1 MTAPAEVGAGETS
14 KPGLA
19 VTAASLP
26 EALVTAVVV
35 HGAATNRVKRV
46 RRTKAGEA
54 LARLNEATQVRAAA
68 DAIAAQR
75 DHRRHRLGAEPA
87 PAMLSSAP
95 APQERPDSRPRG
107 RTSRRPAG
115 DRKPIR
121 TPGMPAD
128 WVALCISMPR
138 EALAELD
145 AVIERCRAAGLGKLA
160 RSRLI
165 RIAIARLDVDAL
177 IPELRRTR

>member
-1 MTAPAEVGAGETS
+1 MIAPN
-14 KPGLA
+14 
-19 VTAASLP
+19 LP
-26 EALVTAVVV
+26 EPLVTAVVMRGV
-35 HGAATNRVKRV
+35 SSNRVKRV

-54 LARLNEATQVRAAA
+54 LARSSEAAQVRAAV
-68 DAIAAQR
+68 DAIAAQG
-75 DHRRHRLGAEPA
+75 DHRYDRVRTEPA
-87 PAMLSSAP
+87 PVAFSSSP
-95 APQERPDSRPRG
+95 VPQGGRPESRPPG

-138 EALAELD
+138 DALAELD
-145 AVIERCRAAGLGKLA
+145 AIIERCRAAGAGKLA

>member
-1 MTAPAEVGAGETS
+1 VIAPN
-14 KPGLA
+14 
-19 VTAASLP
+19 LP
-26 EALVTAVVV
+26 EPLVTAVVMRGV
-35 HGAATNRVKRV
+35 TSNRMKRV

-54 LARLNEATQVRAAA
+54 LARSSEAAQVRAAA
-68 DAIAAQR
+68 DAIAAQG
-75 DHRRHRLGAEPA
+75 DHRRDRVSPEPA
-87 PAMLSSAP
+87 TVALSSSP
-95 APQERPDSRPRG
+95 TSQGRPDSRPRG

-138 EALAELD
+138 DALADLD
-145 AVIERCRAAGLGKLA
+145 TIIERCRAAGAGKLA

-165 RIAIARLDVDAL
+165 RIAIARLDVDTL